1 MNCIDNNKT
10 RVVEARLRSKEL
22 SDYLKNLK
30 TVRTVWLSED
40 ATAIVSKVN
49 YDVETNQLIGN
60 ELPFDKNNGCPIPFS
75 FMATN
80 ADKIKQHLQKSKSKL
95 VYIVM
100 AQPLDES
107 IPPFLLQMFGTN
119 SSFKAQ
125 DVIRRWEFTK
135 SELKKYVNLNQ

>member
-1 MNCIDNNKT
+1 MEGKIRC
-10 RVVEARLRSKEL
+10 EEL
-22 SDYLKNLK
+22 SDYLRNLNA
-30 TVRTVWLSED
+30 VRTVWLSED
-40 ATAIVSKVN
+40 ATAIVQKVS
-49 YDVETNQLIGN
+49 YDVETNQLVGI
-60 ELPFDKNNGCPIPFS
+60 ELPLDKNNGCPTSFT

-80 ADKIKQHLQKSKSKL
+80 ADKIKEHLQKSKSKL

-100 AQPLDES
+100 AQSLDES

-135 SELKKYVNLNQ
+135 SELKKYVHLKL